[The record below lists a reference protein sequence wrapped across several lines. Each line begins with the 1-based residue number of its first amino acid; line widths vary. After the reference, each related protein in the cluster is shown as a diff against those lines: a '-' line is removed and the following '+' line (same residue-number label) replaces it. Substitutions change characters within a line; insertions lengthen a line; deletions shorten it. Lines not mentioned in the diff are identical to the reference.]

1 MITVKVSG
9 RDVWFNHGGQLN
21 DAELHV
27 PLVMSWPSI
36 LPEGETV
43 TDFVEISDILPTIFE
58 AIAQQAP
65 ETSEGLSMMNA
76 IYTDQ
81 HRGYARGL
89 CYDREANWL
98 SVN

>member
-1 MITVKVSG
+1 MMQRI
-9 RDVWFNHGGQLN
+9 
-21 DAELHV
+21 HV

-65 ETSEGLSMMNA
+65 RPLRA
-76 IYTDQ
+76 C
-81 HRGYARGL
+81 R
-89 CYDREANWL
+89 
-98 SVN
+98 